1 MPKDCSWIKA
11 WRRERLRVREGVT
24 LLEYASQRERDA
36 ALNTFGGARALAER
50 FVLLSPNV
58 KPPKVKVRHQYS
70 LAPTRTLRFHPE
82 GQFRLEGATDLAG
95 RAALAQIATCD
106 QGGTY
111 HLDVAAIRA
120 GALTT
125 AVRDT
130 LIARAHGGIPPQVE
144 ALMSL
149 WEGKSPAPTV
159 ATISVFQH
167 PSAAALAKHPGIAR
181 HLEKGLNDTSYLI
194 KEGHEK
200 ELEGLLVSLGVEF
213 VEGFKADIKAQAV
226 GGGIMQT
233 GLDTRKM
240 RVMIE
245 TAIGEGRSLELR
257 YHQEKE
263 NYNRY
268 GYAKKSKG
276 KLISEQLIPESVL
289 YSGSTPYLS
298 GKTLAKG
305 EHRYIRI
312 GYITEIAVL

>member
-1 MPKDCSWIKA
+1 M
-11 WRRERLRVREGVT
+11 RVREGVT

-58 KPPKVKVRHQYS
+58 KPPKVKVRHHYS

-82 GQFRLEGATDLAG
+82 GWFRLEGATDLAG
-95 RAALAQIATCD
+95 RAVLAQIATRG
-106 QGGTY
+106 QGGSY
-111 HLDVAAIRA
+111 HLNVAAIRA

-125 AVRDT
+125 AARDT

-149 WEGKSPAPTV
+149 WEGKSAAPTV

-167 PSAAALAKHPGIAR
+167 PSAAALAKHPGIAG
-181 HLEKGLNDTSYLI
+181 HLGSALNDTTYPV
-194 KEGHEK
+194 KEGHDK
-200 ELEGLLVSLGVEF
+200 ELEGLLVSLGVDF
-213 VEGFKADIKAQAV
+213 MEGFKADIKAQAV
-226 GGGIMQT
+226 GSGIMRT

-276 KLISEQLIPESVL
+276 KLIAEEVTPEAVI

-298 GKTLAKG
+298 GKARAKG
-305 EHRYIRI
+305 DYRYIRI